1 VGCGFD
7 IVDDLLGR
15 HLPPV
20 GPVCAAQAER
30 VACKPDLDHGHAV
43 DWWMATLFY
52 CGGTGAMKIEEFRSS
67 VAAGMR
73 TGHSY
78 FGQYFIDHNDN
89 TVYWVAQCFNATAIA
104 CDFFY
109 EPSQSH
115 WLKNYTRA
123 MEDSST
129 VHYPPGSGPVAKCPK
144 KRTERA

>member
-15 HLPPV
+15 PLPPV

-67 VAAGMR
+67 VAVGMR

-89 TVYWVAQCFNATAIA
+89 TVYWVAQCFNATAI
-104 CDFFY
+104 
-109 EPSQSH
+109 
-115 WLKNYTRA
+115 KNYTRA
-123 MEDSST
+123 MEDAST
-129 VHYPPGSGPVAKCPK
+129 VHYPPGSSPVAKCPK